1 MDQGTPLFHQ
11 VVRNVPVLHPRHQ
24 ALVSRQV
31 RETSL
36 ASMVGTPDNED
47 DAEQHKEADQLDA
60 DDIPGVGLDQP
71 VPVAEE
77 TPSIVDQ
84 KVRCRGS
91 RMITTWSCLK
101 SSVGRREPLGGSFAA
116 RPRGA

>member
-71 VPVAEE
+71 GPVAEE
-77 TPSIVDQ
+77 TPSIVNQHVKKRKLYRQLSGTEVPWFPHDND
-84 KVRCRGS
+84 
-91 RMITTWSCLK
+91 MELLK
-101 SSVGRREPLGGSFAA
+101 EFC
-116 RPRGA
+116 